1 MDFTYWIAFALSL
14 LAGFIAA
21 FALVAAGKQPT
32 RKHYRRIVASMIAV
46 DYLLLI
52 NWSAITLEESWILA
66 VDLVFFTIYGAI
78 GAAIGMFPAIII
90 GAIVRRLRR

>member
-14 LAGFIAA
+14 LVGLVTA

-32 RKHYRRIVASMIAV
+32 RKHYRRIVASVVAI
-46 DYLLLI
+46 DCLLLI

-66 VDLVFFTIYGAI
+66 VDLVFFTIYGAL
-78 GAAIGMFPAIII
+78 GAAIGMFPAIVV